1 MSKERT
7 SDAIAQ
13 AVQALRIEESSL
25 TNEISALQSRLT
37 NVRSA
42 VASMRALFEPDTDK
56 GPNAP
61 QVSLA
66 LDSMEK
72 SSYDGLPFA
81 KALFKFMS
89 TISQAMTV
97 REITEGLKAAG
108 YKFNSANETTQ
119 VYIGLR
125 RSKDNLYGLV
135 DGKKWIFLSLS
146 FAKPL
151 SKQASHDA

>member
-7 SDAIAQ
+7 LEAIAQ
-13 AVQALRIEESSL
+13 AVRVLRDEESSL
-25 TNEISALQSRLT
+25 TEEISALQNRLT

-42 VASMRALFEPDTDK
+42 VASMRNLLEPDLDK
-56 GPNAP
+56 GLNAP

-66 LDSMEK
+66 LDDTGK

-89 TISQAMTV
+89 TVSQAMTV
-97 REITEGLKAAG
+97 REITDGLKAAG

-119 VYIGLR
+119 VYIGLK
-125 RSKDNLYGLV
+125 RSNGSHYALV
-135 DGKKWIFLSLS
+135 EGKKWISASL
-146 FAKPL
+146 FANP
-151 SKQASHDA
+151 SSSQVTQNV